1 MAIFDDST
9 IEKMSKDN
17 YLITIKTQFGAEEV
31 LQDEL
36 RELGY
41 PKTTILN
48 RAVQLEGTLRDIYYL
63 NLHLRCAMSVLIQVA
78 KFRIREEK
86 DIYKGAMKVDW
97 TSFFDVKKTFVVKG
111 AVQSTMFKH
120 TKFPMLLV
128 KDAIADTFRE
138 KVGDR
143 PNVEVKSPQIA
154 IDVYIKNDEVTLSL
168 NTSGVPLFQR
178 GYRSEVGL
186 APLNEVTAAILLRM
200 SGWDRKSDFMDPFCG
215 SGTLLIEAA
224 LLAHNIPSNIERQ
237 HYAFKNLKN
246 FDAKMWEEIYTAVDQ
261 RPKKLPFTISG
272 SDIEAE
278 MVLKT
283 RRNLRIFSFG
293 RFVEVKNASFEEM
306 KQTAETGTLISNPP
320 YGERMG
326 ENVDELYEQLGNWFK
341 TEMKG
346 WNCWLISSNEDA
358 MKHVGLKPDK
368 KVKLF
373 NGDLECSYRKYK
385 IFAGSHKDFVTA
397 EKNS

>member
-1 MAIFDDST
+1 MLD
-9 IEKMSKDN
+9 KDTF
-17 YLITIKTQFGAEEV
+17 LITIKTQFGAEEV

-41 PKTTILN
+41 TETTALN
-48 RAVQLEGTLRDIYYL
+48 RAVQLQGTLRDIYFL
-63 NLHLRCAMSVLIQVA
+63 NLHLRCAMSILIQVA
-78 KFRIREEK
+78 KFRIREEN
-86 DIYKGAMKVDW
+86 DIYKQAMKVDW

-111 AVQSTMFKH
+111 AVQSNMFKH

-128 KDAIADTFRE
+128 KDAIADTFRD
-138 KVGDR
+138 KVGER
-143 PNVEVKSPQIA
+143 PNVELKSPQIA

-168 NTSGVPLFQR
+168 NTSGAPLFQR
-178 GYRSEVGL
+178 GYRTEVGL

-224 LLAHNIPSNIERQ
+224 LLAHGIPSNIERQ

-246 FDAKMWEEIYTAVDQ
+246 FDAKMWDEIYGAIDL

-293 RFVEVKNASFEEM
+293 RFIEVKNASFEEM
-306 KQTAETGTLISNPP
+306 KRTSERGTLISNPP

-326 ENVDELYEQLGNWFK
+326 EEVEELYENLGNWFK
-341 TEMKG
+341 SEMKG
-346 WNCWLISSNEDA
+346 WECWLISSNEEA

-385 IFAGSHKDFVTA
+385 IFEGSHKDFVTA
-397 EKNS
+397 EKSK